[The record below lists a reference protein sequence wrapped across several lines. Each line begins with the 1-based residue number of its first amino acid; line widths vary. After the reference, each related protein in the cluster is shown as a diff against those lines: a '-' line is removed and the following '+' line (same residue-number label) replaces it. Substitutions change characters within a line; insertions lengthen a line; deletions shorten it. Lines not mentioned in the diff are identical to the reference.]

1 MTQYTGIGQKVCEGQ
16 EGNVFYQVWCN
27 KHHVY
32 TVIAK
37 NTKTQQQFR
46 DTYQGVVSWWFGEDE
61 VDTKIINQ
69 KLDMVIK
76 KARDEAN
83 S

>member
-1 MTQYTGIGQKVCEGQ
+1 MKEYVSIGRKVCEGQ
-16 EGNVFYQVWCN
+16 EGNVLYQVWCN
-27 KHHVY
+27 KRHVY

-37 NTKTQQQFR
+37 NVVTQQQFR

-61 VDTKIINQ
+61 VDTEIINQ

-76 KARDEAN
+76 KAQNEIN
-83 S
+83 N